1 MTEFSAKWQFQI
13 PANFQRGLLE
23 ISSRFD
29 VRIYAAGGSVRDLL
43 LGRRI
48 RDLDLVVDKN
58 PFECARSLAAFIDAT
73 FIILDEQ
80 EKVARVAGQ
89 LTVDF
94 SGFRR
99 QTSNIVE
106 DLRLRDFTINAMAV
120 EIISPQHGWLENQEV
135 IDPTDGL
142 RDIDRECIRMCSLH
156 SFEDDPL
163 RMLRAFRFMA
173 VLQYRI
179 DQVTLLALERQKS
192 EINRSSPERVKYEL
206 DLLLSSARSIGAIRE
221 MVDAGLYYELFPL
234 FHTLKG
240 CRQPASHHL
249 DVLEH
254 SIFALDCLETIMNDP
269 QRYFEPSRLI
279 EDYLDDARNRLLL
292 KWAALF
298 HDIGKPST
306 RKDRDGKITF
316 YSHDQQGALFFGK
329 VAEKLRWSKNDSRR
343 VSRLIAG
350 HMWPFHLNNVFRS
363 RPVTSRACLRLAKR
377 FGMDLPGL
385 FLLSM
390 ADSLAG
396 SGPEKPAG
404 IEESLARLY
413 RKIEQVYEE
422 HIRQGLTAKPLVN
435 GHDLIRLFKLKPG
448 PQFSEILRSVRDA
461 QICGEIDSRTAAL
474 NWVESYL
481 VDNKRIKE

>member
-1 MTEFSAKWQFQI
+1 MKEFSAKWQFQI
-13 PANFQRGLLE
+13 PENFKRGLQE
-23 ISSRFD
+23 ISSRFY
-29 VRIYAAGGSVRDLL
+29 VRIYASGGSVRDFLI
-43 LGRRI
+43 GRKI
-48 RDLDLVVDKN
+48 RDLDLVVDKS
-58 PFECARSLAAFIDAT
+58 PFECTRGFAAFLDAPY
-73 FIILDEQ
+73 IVLDEK

-89 LTVDF
+89 LIVDF

-120 EIISPQHGWLENQEV
+120 EIVSPQRGWLENQEV

-142 RDIDRECIRMCSLH
+142 HDIHQGCIRMCSH
-156 SFEDDPL
+156 QSFGDDPL

-173 VLQYRI
+173 SLQYRI
-179 DQVTLLALERQKS
+179 DQKTLRTIELQKS

-206 DLLLSSARSIGAIRE
+206 DLLLSSARSIDAVRE
-221 MVDAGLYYELFPL
+221 MVNVGLFYELFPV

-254 SIFALDCLETIMNDP
+254 SILALDRLEAVMNDP
-269 QRYFEPSRLI
+269 QLYFEPSLLI
-279 EDYLDDARNRLLL
+279 EDYLGDVRNRLLL

-316 YSHDQQGALFFGK
+316 YSHDQQGALFFGRM
-329 VAEKLRWSKNDSRR
+329 AEKLRWSKNDIKR
-343 VSRLIAG
+343 VCLLIAG
-350 HMWPFHLNNVFRS
+350 HMRPFHLNNVFRS
-363 RPVTSRACLRLAKR
+363 QPVTGRACLRLVKK
-377 FGMDLPGL
+377 FDKDLPGL

-413 RKIEQVYEE
+413 GKIEQIYED
-422 HIRQGLTAKPLVN
+422 HIRLGLAAKPLVN

-448 PQFSEILRSVRDA
+448 PQFSAILRSIRDA
-461 QICGEIDSRTAAL
+461 QVCGEIDSRRKAL
-474 NWVESYL
+474 KWVESYL
-481 VDNKRIKE
+481 VDNKRIKR